1 MHAADV
7 TRVPFENWYSV
18 VERLIFVMVLMLIVK
33 ISREST
39 GGKIVYK
46 RTASYTSYPQT
57 SDMTDKLNSD
67 RTTGKHNQVDI
78 EWMLY

>member
-1 MHAADV
+1 
-7 TRVPFENWYSV
+7 
-18 VERLIFVMVLMLIVK
+18 MVLILIVT

-46 RTASYTSYPQT
+46 RTASYTYPQT